1 MLTRADLIRLAR
13 REGIGLGQLEH
24 EYVILCLLDT
34 LASAPLGDTLALKG
48 GTALRECYFPDW
60 RYSEDLD
67 FSSLRPLDATE
78 LEVAIERWF
87 AHTEEVHGISLRLR
101 RFHRADG
108 AARLRGQYRG
118 PLEHPAAV
126 LFDFTLDE
134 PILLPPVRRPIV
146 ASPFPTPPPVVLVY
160 ALEELLAEKMRSIL
174 QRGKAR
180 DYYDVWRL
188 LEEGT
193 DHFDASLVRA
203 ILPRKCAVKDV
214 VPLLANFLTPS
225 FVEEA
230 GPYWDSD
237 LAPLI
242 TGVLPPFGDVVAEL
256 RSLLAAFLG

>member
-13 REGIGLGQLEH
+13 REDIGLGRLEH

-34 LASAPLGDTLALKG
+34 LASVPLGDDLALKG
-48 GTALRECYFPDW
+48 GTALRQFYFPDW

-67 FSSLRPLDATE
+67 FSSLLPLDATE
-78 LEVAIERWF
+78 LEIAIECWF
-87 AHTEEVHGISLRLR
+87 AHTEEVHTISLRLR

-108 AARLRGQYRG
+108 TARLRGQYRG
-118 PLEHPAAV
+118 PLEHPAPV

-134 PILLPPVRRPIV
+134 PILLPPVRRPVV
-146 ASPFPTPPPVVLVY
+146 ASPFPAPPPVVLVY
-160 ALEELLAEKMRSIL
+160 TLEELLAEKMRSIL

-188 LEEGT
+188 LKEGS
-193 DHFDASLVRA
+193 DHFDAPLVRA

-214 VPLLANFLTPS
+214 TPLLVNFLTPS
-225 FVEEA
+225 TIEEA
-230 GPYWDSD
+230 RPYWDSD

-242 TGVLPPFGDVVAEL
+242 VGALPPFDNVVAEL
-256 RSLLAAFLG
+256 CSLLAAFLG